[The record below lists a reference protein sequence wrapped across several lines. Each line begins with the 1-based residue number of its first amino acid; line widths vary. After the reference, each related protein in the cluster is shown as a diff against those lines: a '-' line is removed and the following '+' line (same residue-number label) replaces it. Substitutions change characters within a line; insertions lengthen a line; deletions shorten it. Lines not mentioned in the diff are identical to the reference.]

1 MSYMKNRI
9 KVLFV
14 ALFSMLVQACG
25 NNLKN
30 ELDLQQAELMKLHD
44 EVMPKSMRIDK
55 IKSQLATFG
64 KEKEVSDS
72 LQILIM
78 DTSLKLGKANEDMY
92 LWMKN
97 FGTAMND
104 VENLEE
110 KKKLYDESQPEIER
124 IAKETDDNIQLA
136 KEILGE

>member
-1 MSYMKNRI
+1 MKNTA
-9 KVLFV
+9 KVLSTLLISGV
-14 ALFSMLVQACG
+14 LFACG
-25 NNLKN
+25 NGLKE
-30 ELDLQQAELMKLHD
+30 ELDLQQAELMELHD

-55 IKSQLATFG
+55 IKSQLGDF
-64 KEKEVSDS
+64 KNENEVSDS

-78 DTSLKLGKANEDMY
+78 DTSLKLGKANDDMY
-92 LWMKN
+92 LWMKD

-110 KKKLYDESQPEIER
+110 KKSLYNELQPEIER
-124 IAKETDDNIQLA
+124 IAKETDDYIKLA